1 MDFRWQRAAPHA
13 SLGTFGQARRPAW
26 LRAGR
31 LASAGTSP
39 PGVAHGRASKVV
51 ATRRCAGRTRRPG
64 RTAPTAPS
72 RNRLSGME
80 RRSIWLVVADDRL
93 WGSAPHS
100 KSSPIRPRPLIVCL
114 RQTSGTAAP
123 AQQRPVDAP
132 AFHLVPNLLERV
144 AGARQSPAE
153 GKLAAASRPATGRP
167 RHRPTAWRIPA

>member
-1 MDFRWQRAAPHA
+1 MATLTTGLPATALTGLELHQLDFIKRFRY
-13 SLGTFGQARRPAW
+13 LIVV
-26 LRAGR
+26 
-31 LASAGTSP
+31 P
-39 PGVAHGRASKVV
+39 PL
-51 ATRRCAGRTRRPG
+51 P
-64 RTAPTAPS
+64 
-72 RNRLSGME
+72 RLSQRDLE
-80 RRSIWLVVADDRL
+80 SADDRL
-93 WGSAPHS
+93 WGPAPHS
-100 KSSPIRPRPLIVCL
+100 SPSPIRPLPLIVCL